1 MLQSNLLG
9 RFKALQKIRA
19 LPGLQKNHRFRKFVS
34 HYFWGLYYRIDEH
47 HVFLYSSGLA
57 FSLFLCI
64 VPFVLIIFS
73 ILGNILA
80 VTSVEDQINTF
91 IYTVIPYAEYAEYAK
106 EVIFSRIKEV
116 VEYKTMAGY
125 IGGFG
130 LFFAASGLF
139 SSMRTILNK
148 VFPGRDDK
156 SAIIG
161 KMRDFGMVL
170 IVIVLVLFST
180 IILPAIDILKDYT
193 HKFAVLHFF
202 QLNAIQHML
211 ISTVSFLAIYLTFY
225 VFYSLIPYAKL
236 GRRVPALS
244 ALWAAILW
252 EVAKRLFGY
261 YINHFATLNKI
272 YGTYALL
279 VVLAFWIYYS
289 SITFLLGAEI
299 GQLYRERLDIKRKKP
314 EPQKENLPKGNA
326 RKSNFQK
333 GNLRE
338 KSPKR

>member
-1 MLQSNLLG
+1 MPLYNLLK
-9 RFKALQKIRA
+9 RFKTLQKIRA
-19 LPGLQKNHRFRKFVS
+19 LPGLQKNHDFRKFVS

-106 EVIFSRIKEV
+106 DVIFSRIKEV

-125 IGGFG
+125 IGAFG

-148 VFPGRDDK
+148 IFPGRDDK

-161 KMRDFGMVL
+161 KLRDFGMVL
-170 IVIVLVLFST
+170 IVIVLVLFAT

-193 HKFAVLHFF
+193 HKFRVFHFF
-202 QLNAIQHML
+202 ELSAIQHMM
-211 ISTVSFLAIYLTFY
+211 ISAVSFLAIYLTFY

-299 GQLYRERLDIKRKKP
+299 GQLYRERKELKHKKP
-314 EPQKENLPKGNA
+314 GSSGSHLQKGVTPKAGFQ
-326 RKSNFQK
+326 KSNP
-333 GNLRE
+333 RE
-338 KSPKR
+338 KSPKH

>member
-1 MLQSNLLG
+1 MLQSDLLE
-9 RFKALQKIRA
+9 RFKTLQKLRA
-19 LPGLQKNHRFRKFVS
+19 LPGLQKNHSFRKFVS

-80 VTSVEDQINTF
+80 VTSVEGQINTF

-106 EVIFSRIKEV
+106 DVIFSRIKEV
-116 VEYKTMAGY
+116 IEYKTMAGY

-148 VFPGRDDK
+148 IFPGRDDK

-161 KMRDFGMVL
+161 KLRDFGMVL

-193 HKFAVLHFF
+193 HKFAVLRF
-202 QLNAIQHML
+202 LEMNAIQHMM

-299 GQLYRERLDIKRKKP
+299 GQLYRERLEVIRKKP
-314 EPQKENLPKGNA
+314 KGQKGNLPKSNFPKNNLPKGT
-326 RKSNFQK
+326 S
-333 GNLRE
+333 RE
-338 KSPKR
+338 KSTKG

>member
-1 MLQSNLLG
+1 MLKSSLFK
-9 RFKALQKIRA
+9 RFKTLQKLRA
-19 LPGLQKNHRFRKFVS
+19 LPGLQKNHEFRKFVS
-34 HYFWGLYYRIDEH
+34 HYFWGLYYRTDEH

-80 VTSVEDQINTF
+80 VTSVEDQVNTF
-91 IYTVIPYAEYAEYAK
+91 IYTMIPYAEYAEYAK
-106 EVIFSRIKEV
+106 NVIFSRIKEV

-139 SSMRTILNK
+139 SAMRTILNK
-148 VFPGRDDK
+148 IFPGRDDK

-161 KMRDFGMVL
+161 KLRDFGMVVL
-170 IVIVLVLFST
+170 VIVLVLFST
-180 IILPAIDILKDYT
+180 IIIPAIDILKDYT
-193 HKFAVLHFF
+193 HKFPVLHF
-202 QLNAIQHML
+202 LELSAIQHMM
-211 ISTVSFLAIYLTFY
+211 ISAVSFLAIYITFY

-236 GRRVPALS
+236 GRKVPALS

-299 GQLYRERLDIKRKKP
+299 GQLYRERLEVRKKKP
-314 EPQKENLPKGNA
+314 EFQKASPRKGGPQKSHQGA
-326 RKSNFQK
+326 RF
-333 GNLRE
+333 E
-338 KSPKR
+338 KH

>member
-1 MLQSNLLG
+1 
-9 RFKALQKIRA
+9 
-19 LPGLQKNHRFRKFVS
+19 LPGLQKNHDFRKFVS
-34 HYFWGLYYRIDEH
+34 HYFWGLYYRTDEH
-47 HVFLYSSGLA
+47 HIFLYSSGLA

-80 VTSVEDQINTF
+80 VTSVEGQINTF

-106 EVIFSRIKEV
+106 NIIFSRINEV
-116 VEYKTMAGY
+116 IEYKTMAGY

-161 KMRDFGMVL
+161 KLRDFGMVI
-170 IVIVLVLFST
+170 IVIVLVLSST

-193 HKFAVLHFF
+193 HKFSILRF
-202 QLNAIQHML
+202 LEMNAIQHMM
-211 ISTVSFLAIYLTFY
+211 ISTVSFLAIFLTFY

-236 GRRVPALS
+236 GHRVPALS
-244 ALWAAILW
+244 AMWAAILW

-261 YINHFATLNKI
+261 YISHFATLNKI

-299 GQLYRERLDIKRKKP
+299 GQLYRERLDLKRKKP
-314 EPQKENLPKGNA
+314 EPQRGNLPKGNL
-326 RKSNFQK
+326 QK
-333 GNLRE
+333 PNPLKGTLRE
-338 KSPKR
+338 KPSKR

>member
-1 MLQSNLLG
+1 MLQTNLLLK
-9 RFKALQKIRA
+9 FKPLQKIRTI
-19 LPGLQKNHRFRKFVS
+19 PGLQKNHDFRKFVS
-34 HYFWGLYYRIDEH
+34 HYFWGLYYRTDEH
-47 HVFLYSSGLA
+47 HIFLYSSGLA

-106 EVIFSRIKEV
+106 NVIFSRINEV
-116 VEYKTMAGY
+116 IEYKTMAGY

-161 KMRDFGMVL
+161 KLRDFGMVVL
-170 IVIVLVLFST
+170 VIVLVLLAT

-193 HKFAVLHFF
+193 HKFAILHFF
-202 QLNAIQHML
+202 ELSAIQHFM
-211 ISTVSFLAIYLTFY
+211 ITTVSFIVIYMIFY
-225 VFYSLIPYAKL
+225 VFYALIPYAKL

-299 GQLYRERLDIKRKKP
+299 GQLYRERLEIKNKKKNAP
-314 EPQKENLPKGNA
+314 KESSQKNSPQKNNQRIKPL
-326 RKSNFQK
+326 
-333 GNLRE
+333 
-338 KSPKR
+338 KR